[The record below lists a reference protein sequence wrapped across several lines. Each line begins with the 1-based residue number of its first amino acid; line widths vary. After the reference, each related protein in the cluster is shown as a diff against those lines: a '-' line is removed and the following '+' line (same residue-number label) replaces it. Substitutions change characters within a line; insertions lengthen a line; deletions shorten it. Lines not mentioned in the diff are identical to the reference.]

1 MSINSIFLN
10 NSQSGKSSQQK
21 SKNQKASN
29 QENPISRKG
38 EVSKL
43 VAATFVGGLVLGF
56 KLLSEIFVDG
66 EWSFDFIDD
75 NVDSFIEKS
84 DNKKNLN
91 KNKSNKNAFRKIGA
105 FIALTAAV
113 ISGFAILY
121 TLFNA
126 PKIAYKSKVNTFVKS
141 KEMDVYIKSNL
152 AEKEIY
158 QQLADKAQ
166 NASGQDKEALK
177 KQYAKMVLAK
187 NKVPDFIKNQN
198 RK

>member
-10 NSQSGKSSQQK
+10 NSQSGKSLQQK
-21 SKNQKASN
+21 SKNQKATN

-43 VAATFVGGLVLGF
+43 VAATFVGGLVLGV

-75 NVDSFIEKS
+75 HVDSFIEKK

-105 FIALTAAV
+105 FLALTAAA

-141 KEMDVYIKSNL
+141 KEMDVYIKSNF

-158 QQLADKAQ
+158 QQLADKAK
-166 NASGQDKEALK
+166 NASGHDKEALK

-187 NKVPDFIKNQN
+187 NKVPDFVKNQN
-198 RK
+198 